1 MEKIIDYIVK
11 YYEGKDSQPEEME
24 ISYDPMSGRRMA
36 WWLANIKYHELKDNG
51 KAVTAT
57 KVRDARWADAAN
69 MDVTGYV
76 ICEGEKQYIFL
87 VEPSERKATA

>member
-1 MEKIIDYIVK
+1 MAKIIDYIVK
-11 YYEGKDSQPEEME
+11 YYEGKESQPVEME
-24 ISYDPMSGRRMA
+24 ISYDPTSGRRMA

-51 KAVTAT
+51 KEVTAT

-69 MDVTGYV
+69 QDATGYV
-76 ICEGEKQYIFL
+76 ICEGDMQYIFL